1 MVREAQQVGGVERRL
16 TEEEALQGPEAAARN
31 QAKVSP
37 GQQTAEPEPGPPG
50 SGGLSSAAAA
60 SSMRRP
66 AYSPASM
73 RRPAYSPASMCQ
85 PAYSWARR
93 ARPPTRPLPSAFTSQ
108 LLSDAHAPFVKLMRV
123 PVALEPQLTP
133 NLGVR
138 WQCAGLRPPVS
149 PFS

>member
-16 TEEEALQGPEAAARN
+16 TEEEAPQGPEAAARN

-73 RRPAYSPASMCQ
+73 RRPAYSPASMCR

-133 NLGVR
+133 DLGVR

>member
-16 TEEEALQGPEAAARN
+16 TEEEAPQGPEAAARN

-60 SSMRRP
+60 S
-66 AYSPASM
+66 SM

-133 NLGVR
+133 DLGVR

>member
-1 MVREAQQVGGVERRL
+1 MGGVERRL
-16 TEEEALQGPEAAARN
+16 TEEEAPQGPEAAARN

-138 WQCAGLRPPVS
+138 WQCAGLRPPVY